1 MYTDGIKENID
12 LRRYNLGMN
21 RDVQKLAEAILKDY
35 GLTTDGAAVL
45 VFREEVT
52 A

>member
-1 MYTDGIKENID
+1 MYTDGISENVD
-12 LRRYNLGMN
+12 LLRYNPGMN
-21 RDVQKLAEAILKDY
+21 RDIQKLAEAILEDY
-35 GLTTDGAAVL
+35 GLTTDDAAVL